1 MSLIRTAAITVAIL
15 AAASPALADQFVVP
29 QGGVS
34 AMSPLD
40 MWGRQLTAIAGAKA
54 TRVQWKRAVKAADM
68 INSNRCKDAYLYAVN
83 ENDDRLAKR
92 VYEVCTT
99 ISRS

>member
-29 QGGVS
+29 QSGAGP
-34 AMSPLD
+34 MSPLD
-40 MWGRQLTAIAGAKA
+40 MWGRQLTAIGGAKA

-68 INSNRCKDAYLYAVN
+68 INSNRCKDAYLYAVRA
-83 ENDDRLAKR
+83 NDDRLAKR

>member
-29 QGGVS
+29 QSGAG

-40 MWGRQLTAIAGAKA
+40 MMGRQLTAIAGAKA

-68 INSNRCKDAYLYAVN
+68 INSNRCKDAYLYAVS
-83 ENDDRLAKR
+83 ESDDRLAKR